1 MRLPLQFRLKTKHS
15 RELTSND
22 KIRKFPSTKKQVN
35 RARFKRSIS
44 QNADDRSLS
53 RLTDDLEQ
61 LTELLKSRE
70 EKPQH
75 VTVIDNSEK
84 RANTA
89 EGKVS

>member
-22 KIRKFPSTKKQVN
+22 NIRKFPSTKKQVK

-70 EKPQH
+70 EKPQY

>member
-22 KIRKFPSTKKQVN
+22 KIIKFPSTKKQVN

-53 RLTDDLEQ
+53 RLADDLEQ

-75 VTVIDNSEK
+75 VTVTDNSEK